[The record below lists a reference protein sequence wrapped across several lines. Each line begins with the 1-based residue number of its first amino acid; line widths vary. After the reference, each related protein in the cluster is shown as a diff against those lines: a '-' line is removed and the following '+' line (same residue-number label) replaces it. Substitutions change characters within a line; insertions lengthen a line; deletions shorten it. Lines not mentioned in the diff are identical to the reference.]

1 MQGYMDRIV
10 GIEALKYNGIEV
22 VQMGGQRENPLPVDA
37 YAGVLQR
44 SKICLNFPQYR
55 GAPFIQAKGRIFE
68 ATLCGALLMD
78 ADNEQTRKWFNPDE
92 HYIAFKDERDLV
104 EKVKYYLNNDEARG
118 RIAQTGWLKAST
130 CYTPKNF
137 WKAIVEEYENLQ

>member
-1 MQGYMDRIV
+1 MWGSEIV
-10 GIEALKYNGIEV
+10 
-22 VQMGGQRENPLPVDA
+22 D
-37 YAGVLQR
+37 
-44 SKICLNFPQYR
+44 
-55 GAPFIQAKGRIFE
+55 
-68 ATLCGALLMD
+68 LLLV
-78 ADNEQTRKWFNPDE
+78 
-92 HYIAFKDERDLV
+92 IGSDERDLV